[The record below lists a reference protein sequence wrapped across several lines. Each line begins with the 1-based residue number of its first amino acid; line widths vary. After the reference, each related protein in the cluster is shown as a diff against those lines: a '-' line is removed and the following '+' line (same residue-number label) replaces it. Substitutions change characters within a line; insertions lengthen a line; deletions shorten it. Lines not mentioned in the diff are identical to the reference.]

1 LPINFSD
8 RYGVITYDDDNDA
21 SQSDDSTYQP
31 SNDTDDD
38 DPSDQGGPGYIDDD
52 DADTSHLDEDDSS
65 NTHSDDGPS
74 NGEESESSNQSDE
87 DSATDV
93 MSDKDHSHSTPR
105 VLTPVNSIQHT
116 GVSSSP
122 ASSSWE
128 HDSNAGVDSE
138 HGLELSSSTVPS
150 SPNDTSST
158 GVGLDSLIIQDH
170 EHSVPALVDN
180 LTPNSSESTP
190 PTSALADNLTPSDSS
205 NEDASPTPLHDTPP
219 VLPPS
224 LDEHMDAQYGPRLH
238 GINLRPRR
246 MHSYTH
252 RYDHHYLTYHNY
264 LSYEPTFGTVFLT
277 EQMSLK
283 HGLKMFGES
292 GADAV
297 VAELKQLDYRSVLLP
312 KHNHQLSTQ
321 EKRDALCYLM
331 YLKQKRSG
339 HIKARGCADGRNS
352 EHTSPMMRPA
362 LLLWPQRLCSS
373 PQS

>member
-1 LPINFSD
+1 MPINFSD

-65 NTHSDDGPS
+65 NTHSEDGPS
-74 NGEESESSNQSDE
+74 NGKESESSNQSDE

-122 ASSSWE
+122 ASSSQE
-128 HDSNAGVDSE
+128 YDSNAGVDSE

-158 GVGLDSLIIQDH
+158 GVGLDSLVIQDH

-205 NEDASPTPLHDTPP
+205 NEDASPTPLHDAPL
-219 VLPPS
+219 VLPP
-224 LDEHMDAQYGPRLH
+224 A
-238 GINLRPRR
+238 
-246 MHSYTH
+246 
-252 RYDHHYLTYHNY
+252 
-264 LSYEPTFGTVFLT
+264 
-277 EQMSLK
+277 
-283 HGLKMFGES
+283 
-292 GADAV
+292 
-297 VAELKQLDYRSVLLP
+297 
-312 KHNHQLSTQ
+312 
-321 EKRDALCYLM
+321 
-331 YLKQKRSG
+331 
-339 HIKARGCADGRNS
+339 
-352 EHTSPMMRPA
+352 
-362 LLLWPQRLCSS
+362 
-373 PQS
+373 